1 MPFFGRCMP
10 SNTRKP
16 RWMTPVLSI
25 LRKLK
30 PSKMKAN
37 INGKSTWVA
46 TTVDYTTMDTEFIG
60 MVYEG
65 LLDYELRRVHE
76 DDGAMVTLRIGQQP
90 MLPIS
95 LLESQ
100 DDAQLKSLIKTLD
113 KKRMLAPLIWKRIQE
128 PQKIPA
134 KRMNQPKTRSLK
146 MPMTSLGSG
155 RKFGLCER

>member
-1 MPFFGRCMP
+1 
-10 SNTRKP
+10 
-16 RWMTPVLSI
+16 
-25 LRKLK
+25 
-30 PSKMKAN
+30 MKAN

-76 DDGAMVTLRIGQQP
+76 DDGAMVSLRIGQQP

-100 DDAQLKSLIKTLD
+100 DDVQLKSD
-113 KKRMLAPLIWKRIQE
+113 QNPR
-128 PQKIPA
+128 
-134 KRMNQPKTRSLK
+134 
-146 MPMTSLGSG
+146 
-155 RKFGLCER
+155 